1 MTEEEIRAAVAKER
15 ASMTPEQWENQRQ
28 AAIDIMGPD
37 PIFDKMRAE
46 EEEANVKKG
55 MKYK

>member
-1 MTEEEIRAAVAKER
+1 MAKQR

-37 PIFDKMRAE
+37 PFFDKMRAE
-46 EEEANVKKG
+46 EEEADKKA
-55 MKYK
+55 YKGEK